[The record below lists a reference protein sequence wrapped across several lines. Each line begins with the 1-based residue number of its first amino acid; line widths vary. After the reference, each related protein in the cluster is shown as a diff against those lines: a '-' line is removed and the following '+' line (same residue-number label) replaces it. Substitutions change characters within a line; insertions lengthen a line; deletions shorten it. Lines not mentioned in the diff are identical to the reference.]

1 MDKAS
6 PIISACQF
14 NSIHLHQDAQLI
26 TPFSRRSQQHH
37 HQHSISEISINL
49 QVLLG
54 AGIFTAN
61 ALAKQRQLGS
71 IRSLLG
77 MQRRTR
83 FRAHYHHLSLH
94 MKSYLRMA
102 QNFLHSIRR
111 VDDFPRAGHDHQ
123 KSVQS
128 LLDKTHKPKK
138 RKPNLVNKKRK
149 QPNER
154 QFYNNFISI
163 TNEIN
168 HHN

>member
-1 MDKAS
+1 
-6 PIISACQF
+6 
-14 NSIHLHQDAQLI
+14 
-26 TPFSRRSQQHH
+26 
-37 HQHSISEISINL
+37 
-49 QVLLG
+49 
-54 AGIFTAN
+54 
-61 ALAKQRQLGS
+61 
-71 IRSLLG
+71 

-128 LLDKTHKPKK
+128 LLDKTHKQKKK